1 MDSCGCIREK
11 NDMKKFLEWT
21 AWPMTPP
28 KSYGLFHILFVLIG
42 FTIVIVGAWFLR
54 KTNSKQN
61 RIVLLSVGLFLII
74 TEIYKQLFYF
84 FVINNGSYQWSI
96 FPFQVCS
103 VPMYLCIICA
113 CSKNE
118 KFNTVLYNFLFAFNF
133 LGGAIAFT
141 EPSGLNHPYWT
152 LTLHAYVWH
161 VMLVF
166 LGFYLLF
173 SGRAANHWLDYI
185 KSSSVLGVCAVLAQI
200 FNVSFHKLGF
210 ITMFFISPYYSNN
223 LAFFDNF
230 YKTHGWVANMFL
242 FLFALLLGSAIIF
255 YSCWGIKLLI
265 KYRKKLK
272 NT

>member
-1 MDSCGCIREK
+1 MQ
-11 NDMKKFLEWT
+11 KFLEWT
-21 AWPMTPP
+21 AWTMTPP
-28 KSYGLFHILFVLIG
+28 KPYGLFHILFVLIG
-42 FTIVIVGAWFLR
+42 FTVAIAGAWFLR

-61 RIVLLSVGLFLII
+61 RIVLLSVGLFLIV

-84 FVINNGSYQWSI
+84 FVVNDRAYQFSI

-118 KFNTVLYNFLFAFNF
+118 KFNNLLYNFMFAFNF

-161 VMLVF
+161 LMLVF

-173 SGRAANHWLDYI
+173 SKRAANNWIDYI
-185 KSSSVLGVCAVLAQI
+185 KCSSVLGVCAVIAQI
-200 FNVSFHKLGF
+200 INVSLHNFGL
-210 ITMFFISPYYSNN
+210 INMFFISPYYNN
-223 LAFFDNF
+223 SLAFFNDF
-230 YKTHGWVANMFL
+230 YLKNGWVANMFL
-242 FLFALLLGSAIIF
+242 FLFALLLGSAIIY
-255 YSCWGIKLLI
+255 YSCWGIRLLI
-265 KYRKKLK
+265 ERREKMKK
-272 NT
+272 TDV